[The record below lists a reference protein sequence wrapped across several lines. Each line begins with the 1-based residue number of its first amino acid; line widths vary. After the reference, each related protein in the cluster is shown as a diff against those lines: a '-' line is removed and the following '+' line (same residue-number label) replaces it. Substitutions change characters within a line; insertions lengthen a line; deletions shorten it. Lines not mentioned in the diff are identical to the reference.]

1 MFIFKTIKDL
11 REYLDDQK
19 QKGKMIGFSPT
30 LGALHEGHLSL
41 IRKSAEHADINVAS
55 IFVNP
60 TQFND
65 PEDLKKYPRT
75 IEEDIV
81 KLCSVD
87 CDVLFM
93 PEAAEVYPPDLD
105 TTVELDFEGLD
116 EVLEGAFRPGHF
128 KGVAEVVK
136 RLLDIVQPNFL
147 IMGQKDFQ
155 QFTIIGHMIRELDL
169 PVELI
174 VCQTMREEDGLA
186 MSSRNRRLTPDIRS
200 RSTILRKTLLYVKEN
215 TNTTDPKTLQEKAL
229 EMLTIP
235 DFKPEYFRIVDGYT
249 LQPVDDFKD
258 SEYAVAVTAVWAG
271 DVRLIDNEIL
281 YKL

>member
-1 MFIFKTIKDL
+1 MFIFKTIDDL

-105 TTVELDFEGLD
+105 TPVELDFEGLD

-169 PVELI
+169 PVQLI
-174 VCQTMREEDGLA
+174 VGETKREEDGLA

-200 RSTILRKTLLYVKEN
+200 RATILRKTLLHVKEN
-215 TNTTDPKTLQEKAL
+215 IEKSNPIDLQESAIAAL
-229 EMLTIP
+229 TMP

-249 LQPVDDFKD
+249 LQPVTDFSKCD
-258 SEYAVAVTAVWAG
+258 YAVAVTAVWAG

-281 YKL
+281 YKN

>member
-19 QKGKMIGFSPT
+19 RKGKMVGFSPT

-41 IRKSAEHADINVAS
+41 IRKSAERADINVAS

-75 IEEDIV
+75 IEDDIV

-93 PEAAEVYPPDLD
+93 PEATEVYPPDLD
-105 TTVELDFEGLD
+105 TSMEINFEGL
-116 EVLEGAFRPGHF
+116 EKVLEGAFRPGHF
-128 KGVAEVVK
+128 EGVAEVVK
-136 RLLDIVQPNFL
+136 RLLDIVQPHFL

-155 QFTIIGHMIRELDL
+155 QFTIIGHMIRKLDL

-174 VCQTMREEDGLA
+174 VCPTMREEDGLA
-186 MSSRNRRLTPDIRS
+186 MSSRNRRLTPEIRK
-200 RSTILRKTLLYVKEN
+200 RANVLWKTLLYVKEN
-215 TNTTDPKTLQEKAL
+215 TANADPKNLQEKAL
-229 EMLTIP
+229 EMLTMP

-249 LQPVDDFKD
+249 LQPVTNF
-258 SEYAVAVTAVWAG
+258 SECDYAVAVTAVWAG
-271 DVRLIDNEIL
+271 DIRLIDNEIL
-281 YKL
+281 YQ